1 LLQLLWQVLSSKGI
15 SSLNFIN
22 SRLGHYNPVLWFGY
36 GIYFIGAGFQ
46 TTFGRYST
54 HAYIAGILVIEGF
67 GVGWTLQTALVAA
80 QALAPPKDR
89 AVITGIRNLFRFTGG
104 AFGLVIS
111 SAVMNNVIKSKLETS
126 DLPIGIIDEI
136 RGAEFNIPAG
146 LSDSQM
152 QTLLDA
158 EMAGVKGVFYF
169 LLGVSA
175 LTFFLSLA
183 VEDHGLPGDE
193 KKVENNTSQEKSGDL
208 QQGVAT
214 QEGDVELPENTLA
227 KTHSLP

>member
-1 LLQLLWQVLSSKGI
+1 MTYD
-15 SSLNFIN
+15 
-22 SRLGHYNPVLWFGY
+22 RLGHYNPVLWFGY
-36 GIYFIGAGFQ
+36 GVYFIGAGFQ
-46 TTFGRYST
+46 TTFGRYSS
-54 HAYIAGILVIEGF
+54 HAYIAGILVVEGF

-111 SAVMNNVIKSKLETS
+111 SAVMNNIIKSKLETS
-126 DLPIGIIDEI
+126 DLPADIADQI

-146 LSDSQM
+146 LTGAQM

-158 EMAGVKGVFYF
+158 EMAGVKGTFYF
-169 LLGVSA
+169 LLGVA
-175 LTFFLSLA
+175 GLTFFLSLL
-183 VEDHGLPGDE
+183 VEDRGLPGDE
-193 KKVENNTSQEKSGDL
+193 KKVEGNNSQEKTEGM
-208 QQGVAT
+208 QEGVAT
-214 QEGDVELPENTLA
+214 AEGDIELPENTLA